1 MSADT
6 AATERGSAGPTSAP
20 VRPARAGRAPAGRAD
35 AVPQGPRARLARHL
49 RRYWQLWAMV
59 APAIGFVA
67 VFSYVPMYG
76 IQLAFREFDPTTG
89 LTGGDWVGLKYFIQF
104 FESPMFWDLMR
115 NTVVISLSTLV
126 LGFFT
131 PIALALV
138 VNQIL
143 RSRIK
148 RFVQTV
154 TYLPHFI
161 SVVVIVGMLQVFL
174 SPTSGLLTRVLA
186 AIGIDDVNFLGST
199 SAFVPVYVLSDI
211 WQHTGWNS
219 IIYLAALA
227 GVNTQL
233 YEAARIDGA
242 SRFQIIRNVDLP
254 ALVPTMI
261 ILLILTMGG
270 VLNTGF
276 EKVFL
281 MQNTLNLPVS
291 EVIATYTYKIGILS
305 SQFSY
310 STAIGLFNTV
320 INFAFLLIANQ
331 IAKRVSDTSLW

>member
-1 MSADT
+1 MPLSTEVTRTRPPAAPRRRRGLADH
-6 AATERGSAGPTSAP
+6 
-20 VRPARAGRAPAGRAD
+20 VK
-35 AVPQGPRARLARHL
+35 
-49 RRYWQLWAMV
+49 RYWQLWLMV
-59 APAIGFVA
+59 MPALVFVA

-76 IQLAFREFDPTTG
+76 IQLAFKELDFQAG
-89 LTGGDWVGLKYFIQF
+89 LTGGDFVGLRYFRQF
-104 FESPMFWDLMR
+104 FDSPMFTTLMR
-115 NTVVISLSTLV
+115 NTVLIAVSTLV
-126 LGFFT
+126 LGFIA
-131 PIALALV
+131 PILLALLI
-138 VNQIL
+138 NQVM
-143 RSRIK
+143 RSSVK
-148 RFVQTV
+148 RWIQTI

-174 SPTSGLLTRVLA
+174 SPSDGLLTRLLA
-186 AIGIDDVNFLGST
+186 ALGVTGVNFLGDT
-199 SAFVPVYVLSDI
+199 RAFVPVYVLSDV
-211 WQHTGWNS
+211 WQHVGWNS

-242 SRFQIIRNVDLP
+242 NRWQLIRHVDIP

-261 ILLILTMGG
+261 ILLILNMGN

-291 EVIATYTYKIGILS
+291 EVISTYTYKIGILS

-320 INFAFLLIANQ
+320 INFTFLVVANR
-331 IAKRVSDTSLW
+331 IAKKVTDTSLF

>member
-1 MSADT
+1 ML
-6 AATERGSAGPTSAP
+6 
-20 VRPARAGRAPAGRAD
+20 APAL
-35 AVPQGPRARLARHL
+35 V
-49 RRYWQLWAMV
+49 
-59 APAIGFVA
+59 FVL
-67 VFSYVPMYG
+67 VFAYVPMYG
-76 IQLAFREFDPTTG
+76 IQLAFREFDFTKG

-104 FESPMFWDLMR
+104 FESPLFGELMR
-115 NTVVISLSTLV
+115 NTVMISLATLV

-131 PIALALV
+131 PIVLALV
-138 VNQIL
+138 INQIL
-143 RSRIK
+143 HSRI
-148 RFVQTV
+148 RRLVQTV

-174 SPTSGLLTRVLA
+174 SPSTGLITRFLA
-186 AIGIDDVNFLGST
+186 FFGIDGVNFLGST

-242 SRFQIIRNVDLP
+242 TRLQIIRHVDIP

-320 INFAFLLIANQ
+320 INFAFLVIANQ
-331 IAKRVSDTSLW
+331 ISKRASDTSLW

>member
-1 MSADT
+1 MSSETST
-6 AATERGSAGPTSAP
+6 AARAAVEPAPPPLAG
-20 VRPARAGRAPAGRAD
+20 RERAGRAH
-35 AVPQGPRARLARHL
+35 RARRHV
-49 RRYWQLWAMV
+49 RRYWQLWTML
-59 APAIGFVA
+59 APAIGFVV
-67 VFSYVPMYG
+67 VFAYVPMYG
-76 IQLAFREFDPTTG
+76 IQLAFREFDFAAG
-89 LTGGDWVGLKYFIQF
+89 LTGGEWVGFKYFIQF
-104 FESPMFWDLMR
+104 FESPLFWDLMR
-115 NTVVISLSTLV
+115 NTVVISLATLV
-126 LGFFT
+126 LGFLT
-131 PIALALV
+131 PILLALV
-138 VNQIL
+138 INQIL
-143 RSRIK
+143 RSRVK
-148 RFVQTV
+148 RVVQTV

-161 SVVVIVGMLQVFL
+161 SIVVVVGMLQVFL
-174 SPTSGLLTRVLA
+174 SPSSGLITRFL
-186 AIGIDDVNFLGST
+186 GIFGLDDINYLGST

-242 SRFQIIRNVDLP
+242 SRLQIIRHVDVP

-261 ILLILTMGG
+261 ILLILNMGG

-276 EKVFL
+276 EKIFL

-320 INFAFLLIANQ
+320 INFAFLVLANQ
-331 IAKRVSDTSLW
+331 IAKRASDTSLW

>member
-1 MSADT
+1 MSARTTMD
-6 AATERGSAGPTSAP
+6 AVSESAGPRRQRPDGAPSSAE
-20 VRPARAGRAPAGRAD
+20 RKS
-35 AVPQGPRARLARHL
+35 RARSKVRRHL
-49 RRYWQLWAMV
+49 GRYWQLWVML
-59 APAIGFVA
+59 APALGFLI
-67 VFSYVPMYG
+67 VFAYVPMYG
-76 IQLAFREFDPTTG
+76 IQLAFREFDFAKG
-89 LTGGDWVGLKYFIQF
+89 LTGGEWVGLKYFIQF
-104 FESPMFWDLMR
+104 FESPLFGDLMR
-115 NTVVISLSTLV
+115 NTVMISLATLV
-126 LGFFT
+126 LGFLT

-138 VNQIL
+138 INQIL
-143 RSRIK
+143 HSRLRRI
-148 RFVQTV
+148 VQTV

-161 SVVVIVGMLQVFL
+161 SIVVIVGMLQVFL
-174 SPTSGLLTRVLA
+174 SPSTGRITRFLAFFGLE
-186 AIGIDDVNFLGST
+186 DVNFLGST

-242 SRFQIIRNVDLP
+242 SRLQIIRNVDIP

-261 ILLILTMGG
+261 ILLILNMGG

-310 STAIGLFNTV
+310 STAIGLFNTI
-320 INFAFLLIANQ
+320 INFAFLVIANQ
-331 IAKRVSDTSLW
+331 ISKRASDTSLW

>member
-1 MSADT
+1 M
-6 AATERGSAGPTSAP
+6 ATDTSAAEA
-20 VRPARAGRAPAGRAD
+20 VRVPEAPAADRRRGALGRH
-35 AVPQGPRARLARHL
+35 V
-49 RRYWQLWAMV
+49 RRYWQLWAMT
-59 APAIGFVA
+59 APAIVFVGIFA
-67 VFSYVPMYG
+67 YVPMYG
-76 IQLAFREFDPTTG
+76 IQLAFREFDFAKG

-104 FESPMFWDLMR
+104 FESPLFWDLMR
-115 NTVVISLSTLV
+115 NTVVISLTTLV
-126 LGFFT
+126 LGFLT
-131 PIALALV
+131 PILLALV
-138 VNQIL
+138 VNQIA
-143 RSRIK
+143 RSRVK

-161 SVVVIVGMLQVFL
+161 SIVVIVGMLQVFL

-186 AIGIDDVNFLGST
+186 AVGIDGINFMGDT
-199 SAFVPVYVLSDI
+199 AAFVPVYVLSDI

-242 SRFQIIRNVDLP
+242 SRLQIIRNVDIP

-261 ILLILTMGG
+261 ILLILNMGG

-276 EKVFL
+276 EKIFL

-291 EVIATYTYKIGILS
+291 EVISTYTYKIGILS

-320 INFAFLLIANQ
+320 INFAFLVIANQ
-331 IAKRVSDTSLW
+331 IAKRASDTSLW

>member
-1 MSADT
+1 PY
-6 AATERGSAGPTSAP
+6 PTLCRSS
-20 VRPARAGRAPAGRAD
+20 
-35 AVPQGPRARLARHL
+35 PQ
-49 RRYWQLWAMV
+49 
-59 APAIGFVA
+59 
-67 VFSYVPMYG
+67 
-76 IQLAFREFDPTTG
+76 
-89 LTGGDWVGLKYFIQF
+89 
-104 FESPMFWDLMR
+104 FWTLIR
-115 NTVVISLSTLV
+115 NTVVISVSTLV
-126 LGFFT
+126 AGFLA

-138 VNQIL
+138 VNQVVGRRRKKFL
-143 RSRIK
+143 
-148 RFVQTV
+148 QTA

-161 SVVVIVGMLQVFL
+161 SIVVIVGMLQVFL
-174 SPTSGLLTRVLA
+174 SPSTGLITRFLA
-186 AIGIDDVNFLGST
+186 FFGLEDVNYLGST
-199 SAFVPVYVLSDI
+199 TAFVPVYVLSDI

-242 SRFQIIRNVDLP
+242 SRLQIIRHVDIP

-261 ILLILTMGG
+261 ILLILNMGG

-305 SQFSY
+305 SQVSY
-310 STAIGLFNTV
+310 SPAIGLFHTV
-320 INFAFLLIANQ
+320 INFVYLLIPNPISQRAS
-331 IAKRVSDTSLW
+331 APSLW

>member
-1 MSADT
+1 MSS
-6 AATERGSAGPTSAP
+6 ATINH
-20 VRPARAGRAPAGRAD
+20 AD
-35 AVPQGPRARLARHL
+35 AAPPRSRQGLVAHL
-49 RRYWQLWAMV
+49 KRYWQLWAMV
-59 APAIGFVA
+59 LPATAFVL
-67 VFSYVPMYG
+67 VFAYVPMYG
-76 IQLAFREFDPTTG
+76 IQLAFREFDFTAG
-89 LTGGDWVGLKYFIQF
+89 LTGGKFVGLKYFQQF
-104 FESPMFWDLMR
+104 FESPMFATLMR
-115 NTVVISLSTLV
+115 NTVLISMTTLV
-126 LGFFT
+126 LGFIA
-131 PIALALV
+131 PIILALLI
-138 VNQIL
+138 NQL
-143 RSRIK
+143 MHSRIK
-148 RFVQTV
+148 RWVQTI

-174 SPTSGLLTRVLA
+174 SPSDGLLTRLLA
-186 AIGIDDVNFLGST
+186 SIGISGTNFLGDTGS
-199 SAFVPVYVLSDI
+199 FVPVYVLSDI
-211 WQHTGWNS
+211 WQHAGWNS

-242 SRFQIIRNVDLP
+242 NRWQLIRHVDIP

-261 ILLILTMGG
+261 ILLILNMGN

-291 EVIATYTYKIGILS
+291 EVISTYTYKIGILS

-310 STAIGLFNTV
+310 STAIGLFNTL
-320 INFAFLLIANQ
+320 INFTFLVLANR

>member
-1 MSADT
+1 MST
-6 AATERGSAGPTSAP
+6 A
-20 VRPARAGRAPAGRAD
+20 VARRSGAPAGHAGH
-35 AVPQGPRARLARHL
+35 GPARHFK
-49 RRYWQLWAMV
+49 RYWQLWVMV
-59 APAIGFVA
+59 LPATAFVL
-67 VFSYVPMYG
+67 VFAYVPMYG
-76 IQLAFREFDPTTG
+76 IQLAFRDFDFSAG
-89 LTGGDWVGLKYFIQF
+89 LTGGKFVGLKYFQQF
-104 FESPMFWDLMR
+104 FESPMFATLMR
-115 NTVVISLSTLV
+115 NTVLISVTTLV
-126 LGFFT
+126 LGFIA
-131 PIALALV
+131 PIILALLI
-138 VNQIL
+138 NQL
-143 RSRIK
+143 MHSRIK
-148 RFVQTV
+148 RWVQTI

-174 SPTSGLLTRVLA
+174 SPSDGLLTRLLA
-186 AIGIDDVNFLGST
+186 SIGISGTNFLGDTGS
-199 SAFVPVYVLSDI
+199 FVPVYVLSDI
-211 WQHTGWNS
+211 WQHAGWNS

-242 SRFQIIRNVDLP
+242 NRWQLIRHVDIP

-261 ILLILTMGG
+261 ILLILNMGN

-291 EVIATYTYKIGILS
+291 EVISTYTYKIGILS

-310 STAIGLFNTV
+310 STAIGLFNTL
-320 INFAFLLIANQ
+320 INFTFLVLANR

>member
-1 MSADT
+1 MSTTVVKPSGA
-6 AATERGSAGPTSAP
+6 SAVRSGHGP
-20 VRPARAGRAPAGRAD
+20 
-35 AVPQGPRARLARHL
+35 ARHL
-49 RRYWQLWAMV
+49 KRYWQLWVMV
-59 APAIGFVA
+59 LPATAFVL
-67 VFSYVPMYG
+67 VFAYVPMYG
-76 IQLAFREFDPTTG
+76 IQLAFREFDFAAG
-89 LTGGDWVGLKYFIQF
+89 LTGGKFVGLKYFQQF
-104 FESPMFWDLMR
+104 FESPMFATLMR
-115 NTVVISLSTLV
+115 NTVLISISTLV
-126 LGFFT
+126 LGFIA
-131 PIALALV
+131 PIILALLI
-138 VNQIL
+138 NQL
-143 RSRIK
+143 MRSRIK
-148 RFVQTV
+148 RWVQTI

-174 SPTSGLLTRVLA
+174 SPSDGLLTRLLA
-186 AIGIDDVNFLGST
+186 FVGISGTNFLGDTGS
-199 SAFVPVYVLSDI
+199 FVPVYVLSDI
-211 WQHTGWNS
+211 WQHAGWNS

-242 SRFQIIRNVDLP
+242 NRWQLIRHVDIP

-261 ILLILTMGG
+261 ILLILNMGN

-281 MQNTLNLPVS
+281 MQNTLNLPIS

-310 STAIGLFNTV
+310 STAIGLFNTL
-320 INFAFLLIANQ
+320 INFTFLVLANR